1 MKKNTK
7 LLVLSLTSLMGL
19 GLMGC
24 DMAKAIP
31 TNEKAEPEVIQDEAT
46 ESDAIGNL
54 LRLNLDTPVTSETV
68 NFAPAIGYQVFNET
82 PEKMSLRIFA
92 VVDGYKAISAAKITS
107 KVTSYREDKTVAPQ
121 DETVIKA
128 ETEFQVTGVY
138 SSIKSDLGVTW
149 SELVSAVEFPNPYYM
164 VYTLN
169 NIPHD
174 HYFDTI
180 TLTFSA
186 TADTEKT
193 KTLVF
198 NPMGIHGDYANNIR
212 YEEIEGT
219 GTYNAFNKSASSSIK
234 HAYLPQKHVQVTD
247 FYAKPLG
254 DIVALNPNDNNGVFE
269 NWSNLE
275 EVHLPDSITSIG
287 GWGMSSSSLKKANI
301 PVGVTSTG
309 RSIFS
314 TSAKLEELDYDA
326 ANLVNTNEYRNN
338 VNVLKVSAGVQ
349 SLPEKFFASGY
360 GPTKVIYEGT
370 EAQWAALKTDTNANN
385 GFFID
390 EVYCSDT
397 TTSTV
402 TYHYGDGKIGEVT
415 GDVATT
421 AINGRLLNNPGNPIP
436 NEEGKEFK
444 GWFLDPN
451 FQTPADFTAAVSG
464 DVDLYAKYDD
474 FGPGISMDN
483 PTLLDPNSPQS
494 FSANLVPGKKAEF
507 MKFTMPA
514 NAAHGD
520 WYYLSIDSSASTVAT
535 DISTTSYKNP
545 GITVYDGNKQEMAL
559 GVNKITDTSKAQ
571 KVDSDAGK
579 VRFYAEPGE
588 SYYFK
593 ATLHTSASSEVYG
606 TMALKL
612 ENFDN
617 DNADEAIDLA
627 FGVHAPVNNLAK
639 SHRVI
644 YKYVATETKSVSVNM
659 ALTGYPYGG
668 FTVVDAAEPT
678 VVLCS
683 YSKSS
688 AGFAL
693 LDQVAGHTYLIEVN
707 SDSVATA
714 EKFITLYVDEAP
726 QGSNQAN
733 PIVLTLGNEVTVADV
748 GAQYVY
754 YSFSLAEESTVK
766 LLLSGG
772 NSSYAK
778 SIEIESA
785 NIKVEETGKSTTS
798 WGETYINYGGEVSTI
813 NTLSAGDYIL
823 KVGYSERTSYWS
835 SFKLKALVIQ
845 PGDDPALPLEPTITL
860 GDDAQYDATAD
871 GVWYRINSDAANYL
885 NINYVASNLSGIK
898 VALYNADASSKLKEV
913 TSVGGTLIYKTA
925 ANTNYLLRVYGAN
938 GNATL
943 NISRT
948 DTAETGESKA
958 EAFTAQLGMDD
969 MKNVSDYAGNTIWLK
984 FTTTEAGLYK
994 VFTRSYL
1001 DGQPAPGNGN
1011 DANIY
1016 GLYTADSD
1024 TAVTATRAPVDD
1036 DRHSHPETTGN
1047 YDSYGE
1053 YTLEADTTYYV
1064 KLKVGSTNTS
1074 NWDNVY
1080 FGVKGSE

>member
-107 KVTSYREDKTVAPQ
+107 KVTSYREDKAVAPQ

-169 NIPHD
+169 NIPLD

-198 NPMGIHGDYANNIR
+198 NPMGIHGDYATNIR
-212 YEEIEGT
+212 YEEIEDT
-219 GTYNAFNKSASSSIK
+219 GTYKAFKKSAGSSIK

-309 RSIFS
+309 STIFS
-314 TSAKLEELDYDA
+314 SGARLEELDYDA
-326 ANLVNTNEYRNN
+326 ANLVNTNEYSNN

-385 GFFID
+385 GFFIE

-421 AINGRLLNNPGNPIP
+421 AINGHLLKNPGNPVP
-436 NEEGKEFK
+436 NEAGKEFK

-451 FQTPADFTAAVSG
+451 FQTPADFTAEVSG
-464 DVDLYAKYDD
+464 NLDLYAKYDD

-483 PTLLDPNSPQS
+483 PTILDPNSPAS
-494 FSANLVPGKKAEF
+494 FSANLVPGKKAEY

-514 NAAHGD
+514 TAAHGD
-520 WYYLSIDSSASTVAT
+520 WFYLMVDKDSSSVAA
-535 DISTTSYKNP
+535 DISSTSYMSP
-545 GITVYDGNKQEMAL
+545 GITVYNANKEELVL
-559 GVNKITDTSKAQ
+559 GSDDIKDASKAQ
-571 KVDSDAGK
+571 RVNRDDYR

-588 SYYFK
+588 TYYFK
-593 ATLHTSASSEVYG
+593 GVLHTSASSNVYG
-606 TMALKL
+606 TIAFQL
-612 ENFDN
+612 FTYAN
-617 DNADEAIDLA
+617 DTADEALDLA
-627 FGVHAPVNNLAK
+627 YGVHADVENVSK
-639 SHRVI
+639 YHKVI
-644 YKYVATETKSVSVNM
+644 YKYVANETKTV
-659 ALTGYPYGG
+659 ALYKTQTGGKYGG
-668 FTVVDAAEPT
+668 FTVVDAANPT
-678 VVLCS
+678 V
-683 YSKSS
+683 
-688 AGFAL
+688 AL
-693 LDQVAGHTYLIEVN
+693 
-707 SDSVATA
+707 
-714 EKFITLYVDEAP
+714 
-726 QGSNQAN
+726 
-733 PIVLTLGNEVTVADV
+733 
-748 GAQYVY
+748 
-754 YSFSLAEESTVK
+754 
-766 LLLSGG
+766 
-772 NSSYAK
+772 
-778 SIEIESA
+778 
-785 NIKVEETGKSTTS
+785 
-798 WGETYINYGGEVSTI
+798 
-813 NTLSAGDYIL
+813 
-823 KVGYSERTSYWS
+823 
-835 SFKLKALVIQ
+835 
-845 PGDDPALPLEPTITL
+845 
-860 GDDAQYDATAD
+860 
-871 GVWYRINSDAANYL
+871 
-885 NINYVASNLSGIK
+885 
-898 VALYNADASSKLKEV
+898 
-913 TSVGGTLIYKTA
+913 
-925 ANTNYLLRVYGAN
+925 
-938 GNATL
+938 
-943 NISRT
+943 
-948 DTAETGESKA
+948 
-958 EAFTAQLGMDD
+958 
-969 MKNVSDYAGNTIWLK
+969 
-984 FTTTEAGLYK
+984 
-994 VFTRSYL
+994 
-1001 DGQPAPGNGN
+1001 
-1011 DANIY
+1011 
-1016 GLYTADSD
+1016 
-1024 TAVTATRAPVDD
+1024 
-1036 DRHSHPETTGN
+1036 
-1047 YDSYGE
+1047 
-1053 YTLEADTTYYV
+1053 
-1064 KLKVGSTNTS
+1064 
-1074 NWDNVY
+1074 
-1080 FGVKGSE
+1080 

>member
-149 SELVSAVEFPNPYYM
+149 SELVSAVDFPTPYYM

-169 NIPHD
+169 NIPAD

-198 NPMGIHGDYANNIR
+198 NPMGIHGDYATNIR
-212 YEEIEGT
+212 YEVIEGT
-219 GTYNAFNKSASSSIK
+219 GTYKAFKKSAGSSIK
-234 HAYLPQKHVQVTD
+234 HAYLPQKHVEITD

-254 DIVALNPNDNNGVFE
+254 DIVALNPGDNTGVFE
-269 NWSNLE
+269 SWSNLE
-275 EVHLPDSITSIG
+275 EVHLPDSITTIG

-309 RSIFS
+309 STIFS
-314 TSAKLEELDYDA
+314 SGARLEELDYDA

-349 SLPEKFFASGY
+349 SLPEKFFASDY

-421 AINGRLLNNPGNPIP
+421 AINGHLLKNPGNPVP
-436 NEEGKEFK
+436 NEAGKEFK
-444 GWFLDPN
+444 GWFLDAN
-451 FQTPADFTAAVSG
+451 FQTPADFTAEVSG
-464 DVDLYAKYDD
+464 NLDLYAKYDD

-483 PTLLDPNSPQS
+483 PTILDPNSPAS
-494 FSANLVPGKKAEF
+494 FSANLVPGKKAEW

-514 NAAHGD
+514 TAAHGD
-520 WYYLSIDSSASTVAT
+520 WYYLFVDKDHSNLDASISN
-535 DISTTSYKNP
+535 TSYMSP
-545 GITVYDGNKQEMAL
+545 AITVYDENQAEITLSGS
-559 GVNKITDTSKAQ
+559 NKITNSTKVQ
-571 KVDSDAGK
+571 KVDGDAYK

-588 SYYFK
+588 TYYFK
-593 ATLHTSASSEVYG
+593 ATLATSSTSNAYG
-606 TMALKL
+606 TIAFNL
-612 ENFDN
+612 ETYDN
-617 DNADEAIDLA
+617 DTEAEAIDLA
-627 FGVHAPVNNLAK
+627 FGVHADVNNVSK
-639 SHRVI
+639 NHRVI
-644 YKYVATETKSVSVNM
+644 YKYVATETKTIAVYKTQTN
-659 ALTGYPYGG
+659 GKYGG
-668 FTVVDAAEPT
+668 FEVVDAADKSAS
-678 VVLCS
+678 LCF
-683 YSKSS
+683 YNRSS
-688 AGFAL
+688 DGFATFEAE
-693 LDQVAGHTYLIEVN
+693 VGHTYLIEAYADSAYTAN
-707 SDSVATA
+707 SYVT
-714 EKFITLYVDEAP
+714 IYVDDTPAGMSEDK
-726 QGSNQAN
+726 
-733 PIVLTLGNEVTVADV
+733 PIGLALETEVTVPDV
-748 GAQYVY
+748 HTQYVY
-754 YSFSLAEESTVK
+754 YSLTLEEESTIKFV
-766 LLLSGG
+766 LSGG
-772 NSSYAK
+772 SSYTAK
-778 SIEIESA
+778 SIEVESETA
-785 NIKVEETGKSTTS
+785 QGASSSGADVTLYKV
-798 WGETYINYGGEVSTI
+798 
-813 NTLSAGDYIL
+813 LSAGTHIV
-823 KVGYSERTSYWS
+823 KVGYASSISSWS
-835 SFKLKALVIQ
+835 SFKLKATKVN
-845 PGDDPALPLEPTITL
+845 A
-860 GDDAQYDATAD
+860 GDDAYSAVSADLSETSFTAIATTDGYWYKSSITAVDYLSISASGLDGAVVTVYKGDGTTVLGRVTSGSAEALTILAVPGDIYLCVSGAVGELSLTLGHEVPPACIYSNKKGTFGENGVITDLEEGAGWVEDAD
-871 GVWYRINSDAANYL
+871 HEGVMKSDIEGKANGRAHYSMTVT
-885 NINYVASNLSGIK
+885 VAGTVSFEW
-898 VALYNADASSKLKEV
+898 ASS
-913 TSVGGTLIYKTA
+913 
-925 ANTNYLLRVYGAN
+925 
-938 GNATL
+938 
-943 NISRT
+943 
-948 DTAETGESKA
+948 GES
-958 EAFTAQLGMDD
+958 
-969 MKNVSDYAGNTIWLK
+969 NYDYLQVFVNGV
-984 FTTTEAGLYK
+984 EK
-994 VFTRSYL
+994 V
-1001 DGQPAPGNGN
+1001 GAV
-1011 DANIY
+1011 AN
-1016 GLYTADSD
+1016 
-1024 TAVTATRAPVDD
+1024 RAPVSSFEQLTWFEFSQSLNAGDTITISFRKD
-1036 DRHSHPETTGN
+1036 TGVN
-1047 YDSYGE
+1047 NG
-1053 YTLEADTTYYV
+1053 LDTGFFRNFSFV
-1064 KLKVGSTNTS
+1064 QVA
-1074 NWDNVY
+1074 
-1080 FGVKGSE
+1080 

>member
-169 NIPHD
+169 NIPLD

-198 NPMGIHGDYANNIR
+198 NPMGIHGDYATNIR
-212 YEEIEGT
+212 YGEIEGT
-219 GTYNAFNKSASSSIK
+219 GTYKAFKKSAGSSIK
-234 HAYLPQKHVQVTD
+234 HAYLPQKHVEITD

-254 DIVALNPNDNNGVFE
+254 DIVALNPGDNNGVFE
-269 NWSNLE
+269 SWSNLE

-287 GWGMSSSSLKKANI
+287 GWAMSSSSLKKANI

-309 RSIFS
+309 STIFS
-314 TSAKLEELDYDA
+314 SGARLEELDYDA

-421 AINGRLLNNPGNPIP
+421 AINGHLLKNPGNPVP
-436 NEEGKEFK
+436 NEAGKEFK
-444 GWFLDPN
+444 GWYLDPN
-451 FQTPADFTAAVSG
+451 FQTPADFTAEVSG
-464 DVDLYAKYDD
+464 NLDLYAKYDD

-483 PTLLDPNSPQS
+483 PTILDPNSPAS
-494 FSANLVPGKKAEF
+494 FSANLVPGKKAEY

-514 NAAHGD
+514 TAAHGD
-520 WYYLSIDSSASTVAT
+520 WFYLMVDKDSSSVAA
-535 DISTTSYKNP
+535 DISSTSYMSP
-545 GITVYDGNKQEMAL
+545 GITVYNANKEELVL
-559 GVNKITDTSKAQ
+559 GSDDIKDASKAQ
-571 KVDSDAGK
+571 KVNRDDYR

-588 SYYFK
+588 TYYFK
-593 ATLHTSASSEVYG
+593 GVLHTSASSNVYG
-606 TMALKL
+606 TIAFQL
-612 ENFDN
+612 FTYAN
-617 DNADEAIDLA
+617 DTADEALDLA
-627 FGVHAPVNNLAK
+627 YGVHADVENVSK
-639 SHRVI
+639 YHKVI
-644 YKYVATETKSVSVNM
+644 YKYVANDTKTV
-659 ALTGYPYGG
+659 ALYKTQTGGKYGG
-668 FTVVDAAEPT
+668 FTVVDAADPT
-678 VVLCS
+678 VALGTYNRSVD
-683 YSKSS
+683 
-688 AGFAL
+688 GFVTF
-693 LDQVAGHTYLIEVN
+693 DQEAGHTYLIEAN
-707 SDSVATA
+707 ADAEATA
-714 EKFITLYVDEAP
+714 ESHITIYVDDTPAGMS
-726 QGSNQAN
+726 QND
-733 PIVLTLGNEVTVADV
+733 PIDLALDTEVSVPDV
-748 GAQYVY
+748 HTQYVY
-754 YSFSLAEESTVK
+754 YSLTLEEESTIKFV
-766 LLLSGG
+766 LSDG
-772 NSSYAK
+772 SSYTAK
-778 SIEIESA
+778 SIEVESETA
-785 NIKVEETGKSTTS
+785 QGAPSSGADVTLYKV
-798 WGETYINYGGEVSTI
+798 
-813 NTLSAGDYIL
+813 LSAGTHIV
-823 KVGYSERTSYWS
+823 KVGYASSMSSWV
-835 SFKLKALVIQ
+835 SFKLKATKVN
-845 PGDDPALPLEPTITL
+845 A
-860 GDDAQYDATAD
+860 GDDAYSAVAADLSGASLTATATAGGYWYKSSITAADYLSISASGLNGAVVTVYKGD
-871 GVWYRINSDAANYL
+871 GTTVLGSVTSGSAEALTILAIPGDIYLCVSGAAGEVTLTLGHEVPPACVYSNKKGLNGENGVITTIEEGAGWVEDANHEGVMKSDIEGKNYGRAH
-885 NINYVASNLSGIK
+885 YSMTVTVAGTVSFEW
-898 VALYNADASSKLKEV
+898 ASS
-913 TSVGGTLIYKTA
+913 
-925 ANTNYLLRVYGAN
+925 
-938 GNATL
+938 
-943 NISRT
+943 
-948 DTAETGESKA
+948 GESRY
-958 EAFTAQLGMDD
+958 
-969 MKNVSDYAGNTIWLK
+969 DYLQ
-984 FTTTEAGLYK
+984 
-994 VFTRSYL
+994 VFVNGVEKI
-1001 DGQPAPGNGN
+1001 GQGSN
-1011 DANIY
+1011 
-1016 GLYTADSD
+1016 
-1024 TAVTATRAPVDD
+1024 RAPVSSFEALTWFEFSQSLNAGDTITISFRKD
-1036 DRHSHPETTGN
+1036 SSGN
-1047 YDSYGE
+1047 SGLDAGFFRNFSFVQV
-1053 YTLEADTTYYV
+1053 A
-1064 KLKVGSTNTS
+1064 
-1074 NWDNVY
+1074 
-1080 FGVKGSE
+1080 